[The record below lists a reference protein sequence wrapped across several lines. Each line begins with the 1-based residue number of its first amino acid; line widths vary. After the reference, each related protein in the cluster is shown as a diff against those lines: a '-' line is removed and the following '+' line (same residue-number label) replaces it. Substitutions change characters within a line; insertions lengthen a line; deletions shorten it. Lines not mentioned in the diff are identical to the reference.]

1 MTGRPP
7 EAPIAASRLRRIE
20 DWGLNSSRPPAELL
34 YDGWLLRFSPGKAKR
49 ARCVNALE
57 PGTIAPEEK
66 ISRCERLYAEAG
78 LPAIFRITPFS
89 RPGDLEAVLESRNYR
104 KFDLTCVETADLA
117 AMTPPMPDPRVEA
130 APLDTYVRAVGEL
143 RGSTT
148 GHVAAHAARLQS
160 VVLPRRQVLVREGG
174 KVLAAGLAI
183 AEDDAVGLF
192 DIVVDPRQRRRGLA
206 RAVVSTLLS
215 QAIGEGARTAYL
227 QVDEANAAARA
238 LYARFGFSTAYHYW
252 YRAREGDQH

>member
-1 MTGRPP
+1 MTGPPP

-20 DWGLNSSRPPAELL
+20 EWGLNSSRPPAQLL

-57 PGTIAPEEK
+57 RGTIGLEEK
-66 ISRCERLYAEAG
+66 ISHCERRYAEAG
-78 LPAIFRITPFS
+78 LPAIFRVTPFS
-89 RPGDLEAVLESRNYR
+89 QPGDLETVLEARSYR
-104 KFDLTCVETADLA
+104 KFDLTCVEAADLA
-117 AMTPPMPDPRVEA
+117 AMPPPMPDPRVEA
-130 APLDTYVRAVGEL
+130 ASLDAWIRAVGEL
-143 RGSTT
+143 RGSAA
-148 GHVAAHAARLQS
+148 GHVEAHAARLRS
-160 VVLPRRQVLVREGG
+160 VALSSRQVLVREGG

-183 AEDDAVGLF
+183 AEDEAVGLF
-192 DIVVDPRQRRRGLA
+192 DIVVDPGQRRRGLA

-215 QAIGEGARTAYL
+215 QAIGDGARTAYL
-227 QVDEANAAARA
+227 QVDEGNVAARA